1 MPSVYKDQIGDRL
14 SSYKLIGV
22 FDMIGLRPLKI
33 YVHFT
38 DFRFQQIKNIVEK
51 PVGQTSIYYLYRL
64 ADLAFDEN
72 GTIDTLLLYF
82 NESKQLNE
90 IFERQGIGHVKLV
103 RPFFDSDGFTEVHAI
118 VVDDDGNDLQAT
130 DKWHYAIIEINS
142 NTFHR
147 ICVKKEIK

>member
-1 MPSVYKDQIGDRL
+1 MIYNIKELPSVYKDSSVYKDQIGDRL

-72 GTIDTLLLYF
+72 GTI
-82 NESKQLNE
+82 
-90 IFERQGIGHVKLV
+90 
-103 RPFFDSDGFTEVHAI
+103 
-118 VVDDDGNDLQAT
+118 
-130 DKWHYAIIEINS
+130 
-142 NTFHR
+142 
-147 ICVKKEIK
+147 IKDRYSPI